1 MPNIQSFINLQSS
14 SSSSSSSSST
24 PFLDL
29 SLQISPPNNNSTF
42 TTNTIE
48 SSNDRIIIG
57 APNHNHNHNHNQLFT
72 HFPHHYN
79 DTFNQINNGVWLD
92 HHAFFNSINGF
103 PIHPNRSFFSFKDS
117 KQMSTSPTFSSSSS
131 SSSISYSK
139 ISTFTSPPPYLHYQL
154 DSGRSSKVARGRS
167 MRVPRMRWTS
177 SLHAQ
182 FVHAVELLG
191 GHERATP
198 KSVLELMDVKDL
210 TLAHVK
216 SHLQMFRAHKTT
228 DKSAASPGRS
238 EGSSGSLEDDIF
250 STQRD
255 HMGYASSNNHLCS
268 MNSISVPWRSCA
280 DMDGG
285 QSSSLVPPKSSQ
297 QN

>member
-1 MPNIQSFINLQSS
+1 MPNIERLINIES

-42 TTNTIE
+42 TANTFE
-48 SSNDRIIIG
+48 SSNNGIIIG
-57 APNHNHNHNHNQLFT
+57 TPNHNHNKLFT
-72 HFPHHYN
+72 HHYN
-79 DTFNQINNGVWLD
+79 DKFNQINNGVWLD
-92 HHAFFNSINGF
+92 HHGFFNPINGF
-103 PIHPNRSFFSFKDS
+103 PIHLNRSFFSLKDS
-117 KQMSTSPTFSSSSS
+117 KQIPTSPTFSSSSSS

-139 ISTFTSPPPYLHYQL
+139 ISTFTLPPPYLPYQL
-154 DSGRSSKVARGRS
+154 DSGRSSTVAKGRS
-167 MRVPRMRWTS
+167 MRAPRMRWTS

-228 DKSAASPGRS
+228 DKPAASPGRS
-238 EGSSGSLEDDIF
+238 EGSSGSLEDDMF
-250 STQRD
+250 STQGE
-255 HMGYASSNNHLCS
+255 HMGYASSNTSLCS

-280 DMDGG
+280 DIDGG
-285 QSSSLVPPKSSQ
+285 QSSLKVPPKSSQ
-297 QN
+297 QNKGR